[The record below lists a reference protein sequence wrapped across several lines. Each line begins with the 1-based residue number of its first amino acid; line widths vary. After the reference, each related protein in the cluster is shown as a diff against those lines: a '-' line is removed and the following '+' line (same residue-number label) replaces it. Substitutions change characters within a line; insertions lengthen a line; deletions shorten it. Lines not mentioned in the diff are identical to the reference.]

1 ISATVP
7 DAAARIGVP
16 LGTPMSMP
24 GWQDSQA
31 RDSQKGEVI
40 GPLTGQ
46 ISPPE
51 PGRTGPATG
60 ALEIEASR
68 AWIRSWAL
76 RSEATSSSSWC
87 RRVREEASSEYF
99 AERADW
105 IFWRRSTSV
114 TRTEET
120 SPRSDWI

>member
-1 ISATVP
+1 MQVKLPYPPEADSGCINTTLP
-7 DAAARIGVP
+7 GAAAWIGVP
-16 LGTPMSMP
+16 AGTPMSMP

-51 PGRTGPATG
+51 PGRPGPATG
-60 ALEIEASR
+60 AREIEASR

-87 RRVREEASSEYF
+87 RRVREEESSEYF
-99 AERADW
+99 A
-105 IFWRRSTSV
+105 
-114 TRTEET
+114 
-120 SPRSDWI
+120 